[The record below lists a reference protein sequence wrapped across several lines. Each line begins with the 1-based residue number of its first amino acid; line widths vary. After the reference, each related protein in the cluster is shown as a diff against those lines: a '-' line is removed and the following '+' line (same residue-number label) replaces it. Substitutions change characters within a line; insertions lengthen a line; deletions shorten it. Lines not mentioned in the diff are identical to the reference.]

1 MRIYLFLSHR
11 LQDSLFGAL
20 GQVQSYK
27 PIFTENKV
35 LLLALFLV

>member
-1 MRIYLFLSHR
+1 MRIYLFLSHW
-11 LQDSLFGAL
+11 LQDSQFGAL

-27 PIFTENKV
+27 PIFTEKV